1 MQTVPPPPLLSCEK
15 SAEQNPGCFIIRG
28 DGSGP
33 RGAGGARLPPRA
45 PHHTV
50 SQPPAKKSPRRAL
63 PFCFTPP
70 CVLQPP
76 GPARRRGCSTQ
87 DGVTGCSGRILH
99 PGRLARRRRWDTSG
113 WGSQMPSGTAVRP
126 GRAVPTQH
134 PSKGGKPLTLVP
146 ESPPSTSSGVP
157 VSTGR
162 GLSGG
167 PCGDP
172 AAPTSSGRLS
182 SAGFQS
188 PRKAQVGARS
198 VPRGTGARARHGRSP
213 LPGGLAALINAYEPP
228 PRGAD
233 ESSWDQAELLQGCRR
248 RGARDEGFS

>member
-172 AAPTSSGRLS
+172 AAPTSAGAFHLRDFKALGKPKWERGRC
-182 SAGFQS
+182 
-188 PRKAQVGARS
+188 PVG
-198 VPRGTGARARHGRSP
+198 RGRERDTVAPPSQ
-213 LPGGLAALINAYEPP
+213 GGWRL
-228 PRGAD
+228 
-233 ESSWDQAELLQGCRR
+233 
-248 RGARDEGFS
+248 